1 MNELDQAKLE
11 QWRLDEQR
19 RIDQRREDDLKA
31 ADQRRAD
38 DQARAEL
45 RHLDATRLANMRA
58 SADPAT
64 REIGEKVQR
73 VMDSRDRQEA
83 RDRELTGRASPIRG
97 PHGQE
102 LSDPHNDPG
111 WLARWEREGTLVQLT
126 PAEREKLREIDRQ
139 DPMGREMRD
148 LFLPREVLGI
158 RAHSDRWV
166 AEREQAKAAMA
177 LAEGRGDEWWANNDP
192 WAAIPHPEPQTEAE
206 FLADEGAHR
215 GPEAAKPDH
224 IDERAPEQGAQEP
237 TKSEPKAP
245 AVQHTQD
252 EDEELEM

>member
-11 QWRLDEQR
+11 AWRLAEQR
-19 RIDQRREDDLKA
+19 RIDQRRADDLDA

-38 DQARAEL
+38 DWARAEL
-45 RHLDATRLANMRA
+45 RHRDAMRLADMRA
-58 SADPAT
+58 SDDPAT

-83 RDRELTGRASPIRG
+83 RDQDLTGRGAPIRG

-102 LSDPHNDPG
+102 LPDPHMDPG
-111 WLARWEREGTLVQLT
+111 WLARWEREGTLTQLT

-139 DPMGREMRD
+139 DPMGRSQREA
-148 LFLPREVLGI
+148 FLPREVLGI
-158 RAHSDRWV
+158 RANSDRQM
-166 AEREQAKAAMA
+166 AAFREERDIAGRMAGAAQVQV
-177 LAEGRGDEWWANNDP
+177 EER
-192 WAAIPHPEPQTEAE
+192 PHRVVQ
-206 FLADEGAHR
+206 
-215 GPEAAKPDH
+215 
-224 IDERAPEQGAQEP
+224 AQEP

-245 AVQHTQD
+245 AAQHTQDQD